1 MTNSATVLHPSGRL
15 TAPQLRLLHRSVNPE
30 RIGKDDKG
38 FSHMEAWDIKRH
50 LIRVFGFGGYDTENR
65 ELTLVREIEI
75 PGQGNAR
82 SRWTVIYRCQ
92 VRLTVKDTAGREIGH
107 WDGEAIGDAQNQPA
121 LGDAHD
127 LALKS
132 AASQALKRA
141 ATNLGDQFGLSLYND
156 GSHAAV
162 VGYSAAHPPKEWEK
176 QPTAPED
183 TAQAA

>member
-1 MTNSATVLHPSGRL
+1 MTNPTGRL
-15 TAPQLRLLHRSVNPE
+15 TAPQLRLLHRAVNPE

-38 FSHMEAWDIKRH
+38 FAHMEAWDIKRH

-75 PGQGNAR
+75 PAGSK
-82 SRWTVIYRCQ
+82 SRWTVIYRAQ

-107 WDGEAIGDAQNQPA
+107 WDGEAIGDAQNQTG

-127 LALKS
+127 LALKA

-156 GSHAAV
+156 GSKAAV
-162 VGYSAAHPPKEWEK
+162 VGFSAAHPPTDWEK
-176 QPTAPED
+176 PEKALQTA
-183 TAQAA
+183 A

>member
-1 MTNSATVLHPSGRL
+1 MQNVTTLSGRL

-50 LIRVFGFGGYDTENR
+50 LLRVFGFGGYNTENR
-65 ELTLVREIEI
+65 ELTVVREIEI
-75 PGQGNAR
+75 PAGSK
-82 SRWTVIYRCQ
+82 SRWTVVYRAQ
-92 VRLTVKDTAGREIGH
+92 VRLTVKDVHGREIGH
-107 WDGEAIGDAQNQPA
+107 WDGEAIGDAQNQPS

-156 GSHAAV
+156 GSLAAV
-162 VGYSAAHPPKEWEK
+162 VGYSAAHPPADWQK
-176 QPTAPED
+176 APED
-183 TAQAA
+183 TAKAA

>member
-30 RIGKDDKG
+30 RIGQDDKG

-107 WDGEAIGDAQNQPA
+107 WDGEAIGDAQNQPG

-141 ATNLGDQFGLSLYND
+141 ATNLGDQFGLSLYNE
-156 GSHAAV
+156 GNPAPVVLSSLAYAKHPEKSVAAV
-162 VGYSAAHPPKEWEK
+162 
-176 QPTAPED
+176 
-183 TAQAA
+183 QAA